1 MSLDCFKR
9 SEACGP
15 EMLDGRDM
23 CYGFRGKLCSNK
35 EMIEATARRNHIATG
50 GIGMRARN
58 IGLSTKKVFG

>member
-1 MSLDCFKR
+1 
-9 SEACGP
+9 
-15 EMLDGRDM
+15 MLDGRDM